1 MPTTTTIYLSKGAT
15 NITISAPEYPNEPK
29 VDLDQFRA
37 RAMGGA
43 VWTVTRATGSLYYP
57 IYHWRTLPDAEHTLL
72 RGFIYTT
79 CSGSENTFDLID
91 WNTTAWTAQY
101 LGGLEGVRQDQYDC
115 WEVHLQLKLTA

>member
-1 MPTTTTIYLSKGAT
+1 
-15 NITISAPEYPNEPK
+15 
-29 VDLDQFRA
+29 
-37 RAMGGA
+37 MGGA